1 MLKLMKQNEQLMTT
15 YGKMLQ
21 YVEQMLKTNENILTQ
36 VGQLIETNG
45 KRLKQDGE
53 FRETNTK
60 SDEISSILAH
70 LINKCVYILVLT
82 DWSSW
87 TASGKSWHKI
97 IPKGQPG
104 TDPPP
109 EV

>member
-1 MLKLMKQNEQLMTT
+1 MLKLMKQKEQLMTT

-53 FRETNTK
+53 LRETNTK
-60 SDEISSILAH
+60 SDEIYIYIGTPDQQMCIHICLDRLVILDSH
-70 LINKCVYILVLT
+70 FREK
-82 DWSSW
+82 
-87 TASGKSWHKI
+87 
-97 IPKGQPG
+97 
-104 TDPPP
+104 
-109 EV
+109 

>member
-1 MLKLMKQNEQLMTT
+1 MTT

-53 FRETNTK
+53 LRETNTK
-60 SDEISSILAH
+60 SDEI
-70 LINKCVYILVLT
+70 YIYIYWDT
-82 DWSSW
+82 
-87 TASGKSWHKI
+87 
-97 IPKGQPG
+97 
-104 TDPPP
+104 
-109 EV
+109 